1 MINIYSDLVFRLV
14 HICKI
19 VLHLIEILA
28 CFFPHQLILFFSF
41 QQQLLLREPLS
52 TGSPHLIQVLC

>member
-1 MINIYSDLVFRLV
+1 MINIYSGLVFRLV
-14 HICKI
+14 RICKI

-28 CFFPHQLILFFSF
+28 CFFPHQLILFSF